1 MSCDLKKAQGK
12 VVNLCLLGDDLILTS
27 KLQIHIVPAASVSI
41 APLPC
46 LYSANSYSNCNEL
59 KITSANVLS
68 VSVLLCIYVHM

>member
-46 LYSANSYSNCNEL
+46 LYSTNSYSSYNEL

>member
-46 LYSANSYSNCNEL
+46 LYSAN
-59 KITSANVLS
+59 
-68 VSVLLCIYVHM
+68 

>member
-41 APLPC
+41 APLPHIRVVM
-46 LYSANSYSNCNEL
+46 N
-59 KITSANVLS
+59 
-68 VSVLLCIYVHM
+68 